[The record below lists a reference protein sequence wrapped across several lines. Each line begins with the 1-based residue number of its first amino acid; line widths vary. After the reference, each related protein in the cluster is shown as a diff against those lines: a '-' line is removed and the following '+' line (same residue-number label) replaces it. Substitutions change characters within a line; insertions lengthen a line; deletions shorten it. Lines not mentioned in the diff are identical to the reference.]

1 MIIEVEIEHR
11 SYHHLV
17 TVAPHADGSIL
28 LKPIQENQQNAIIRF
43 FLQKDSERSFLKEY
57 PIDLTQYSEQKP
69 RIEVSGII
77 VKKNLKL
84 TISIENTTL
93 LTDSISLRSYLK
105 RSFRVSLITAGVLLV
120 LLILFFGIRF
130 TYSSFK
136 SLSTTSADL
145 KEIKAQKSETV
156 TVKESSGVLPDKP
169 ATGSSEIESAPA
181 KAKKPPGVN
190 ESRNGKAGGPV
201 VRKEK
206 ISIRNTIY
214 FYPNSSQISQEA
226 QNKLSGILSLL
237 ISRPDL
243 KVTLSGHCALWGTK
257 AGRMKLSKERAMVI
271 KRYLET
277 NGWNPQNPPRIRWYG
292 ARKPVTTNP
301 EKKDLN
307 RRVEIEI
314 TSE

>member
-11 SYHHLV
+11 YYHHLV
-17 TVAPHADGSIL
+17 TVAPRSDGSIL
-28 LKPIQENQQNAIIRF
+28 LKPLQENQQNAIIRF
-43 FLQKDSERSFLKEY
+43 FLQKNSERSFLQEY
-57 PIDLTQYSEQKP
+57 PIDLTKYPGQKP

-84 TISIENTTL
+84 TISIENTIL

-105 RSFRVSLITAGVLLV
+105 RSFRVPLITAGVLLL

-145 KEIKAQKSETV
+145 QETKAQKSETA
-156 TVKESSGVLPDKP
+156 TAKEPSGVLPDKP
-169 ATGSSEIESAPA
+169 ASSSSETESAPT
-181 KAKKPPGVN
+181 KVKKPPGVN

-214 FYPNSSQISQEA
+214 FYPNSSQIVQEE
-226 QNKLSGILSLL
+226 QNKLSYILSLL
-237 ISRPDL
+237 ILRPDL

-257 AGRMKLSKERAMVI
+257 AGRMKLSKKRAMVI
-271 KRYLET
+271 KRYLE
-277 NGWNPQNPPRIRWYG
+277 NKGWKPEHLPRIRWYG
-292 ARKPVTTNP
+292 AQKPVTTNP